1 MELLDFK
8 GKVCPVPV
16 MGTKKYLDENNNC
29 LELGVQ
35 VDNMAAVENVRRLL
49 ENNGFSVSVTGE
61 GREYHIFGER
71 RSEALEK
78 PGNTLSPQIAVPARD
93 TLVMI
98 TSDRLGNGDEIL
110 GKGLIKN
117 FILTL
122 KEMGPALWRI
132 IFLNA
137 GVKLVA
143 EGSDSLDPLVELE
156 NEGVSILV
164 CGTCLNHY
172 GLLEKKKIGETTNML
187 DVVTSLETAG
197 KVITIS

>member
-61 GREYHIFGER
+61 GREFQLSGKR
-71 RSEALEK
+71 RPEAFEK
-78 PGNTLSPQIAVPARD
+78 SGNSMSPQIEAPARN

-98 TSDRLGNGDEIL
+98 TSDRLGQGDEAL

-122 KEMGPALWRI
+122 KEMGPELWRI

-137 GVKLVA
+137 GVKLAA
-143 EGSDSLDPLVELE
+143 EGSESLDHLIELE

-187 DVVTSLETAG
+187 DVVTSLEIAG

>member
-1 MELLDFK
+1 METLDFR

-16 MGTKKYLDENNNC
+16 MGTKKYLDDNNNC

-35 VDNMAAVENVRRLL
+35 VDNMAAVENVRRFL
-49 ENNGFSVSVTGE
+49 ESNGFSVAVAEE
-61 GREYHIFGER
+61 GHEYQLLGKRQHG
-71 RSEALEK
+71 ALENSGHSEMK
-78 PGNTLSPQIAVPARD
+78 MRNRD
-93 TLVMI
+93 ILVLI
-98 TSDRLGNGDEIL
+98 TTDRLGQGDEIL

-122 KEMGPALWRI
+122 KEMGTGLWRI

-137 GVKLVA
+137 GVKLAA
-143 EGSDSLDPLVELE
+143 EGSESIESLLELE
-156 NEGVSILV
+156 KEGVSLLV

-172 GLLEKKKIGETTNML
+172 GLLEKKKVGETTNML
-187 DVVTSLETAG
+187 DVVTSLGIAG